1 MKALTVAAL
10 LCLTVFAARGV
21 AQAPQTPS
29 ATPPAVQTPAAPAAP
44 AKPAAQPP
52 AATKGFPEGAKHAII
67 NIQAVASDS
76 IEGKAS
82 TLKVQAL
89 NQKKVNE
96 LEAKNKQLET
106 AQNKLRQG
114 ASVMNED
121 ARAQLQRDIDKMQLE
136 IQRFTQDAQT
146 EVQDLQQQLQL
157 EFQKKLGPII
167 QQVANERGL
176 QVLFSQADAGIVW
189 ADPSLDLTAEVLKR
203 FDASAA
209 PSPKPAA
216 ASKPPAGK

>member
-1 MKALTVAAL
+1 MKALTVAAV
-10 LCLTVFAARGV
+10 LCLTMATSGW
-21 AQAPQTPS
+21 AQAPPTPQ
-29 ATPPAVQTPAAPAAP
+29 APPAAPPAAKPAVQAPPPAAPA
-44 AKPAAQPP
+44 P
-52 AATKGFPEGAKHAII
+52 AATAQKFPEGSKLAII
-67 NIQAVASDS
+67 NIQVVAADS
-76 IEGKAS
+76 IEGKQS

-96 LEAKNKQLET
+96 LDAKNKALES
-106 AQNKLRQG
+106 AQQKLRQG
-114 ASVMNED
+114 GSVMNDD
-121 ARAQLQRDIDKMQLE
+121 ARAQLQKDIDRMTLE

-167 QQVANERGL
+167 QQISTEKGI

-189 ADPSLDLTAEVLKR
+189 ADPNLDLTVEVLKR

-209 PSPKPAA
+209 PVSKP
-216 ASKPPAGK
+216 STTKPPAGK